1 MLMKY
6 TVNGKTVNIPNEE
19 LEKSMKALELT
30 RDEAI
35 QLWLEDNG
43 FEENEEQNALDEK
56 AKKVKVNHGAG
67 DSGKGKNAK
76 PRTVVVSDEK
86 KTLFSQIFS
95 ELQYEYGENAKV
107 EKENKLI
114 IVNIGE
120 KTFKIDII
128 EQRKPKK

>member
-1 MLMKY
+1 MKY

-19 LEKSMKALELT
+19 LEKSMKVLELT
-30 RDEAI
+30 KEEAI

-43 FEENEEQNALDEK
+43 FEENEEQNVLDEK

-67 DSGKGKNAK
+67 DSGKSKTAK

-86 KTLFSQIFS
+86 KELFTEIFS
-95 ELQYEYGENAKV
+95 NLTNIYGKNAKI

-114 IVNIGE
+114 IVKIADR
-120 KTFKIDII
+120 TFKIDII
-128 EQRKPKK
+128 ETRKKK

>member
-1 MLMKY
+1 MKY
-6 TVNGKTVNIPNEE
+6 TVNGKTVDIPNEE

-86 KTLFSQIFS
+86 KELFSEIFS
-95 ELQYEYGENAKV
+95 NLADVYKENAQI

-114 IVNIGE
+114 TVKIADRI
-120 KTFKIDII
+120 FKIDII
-128 EQRKPKK
+128 EKRKPKK

>member
-1 MLMKY
+1 MKY
-6 TVNGKTVNIPNEE
+6 TVNGKSVNIPNEE
-19 LEKSMKALELT
+19 LEKSMKLLELT

-43 FEENEEQNALDEK
+43 FEDNEEQTALEEK

-67 DSGKGKNAK
+67 ESGKAKNSK

-86 KTLFSQIFS
+86 KELFDEIFIN
-95 ELQYEYGENAKV
+95 LADVYGENAKI

-114 IVNIGE
+114 IVKIGE
-120 KTFKIDII
+120 KTFKIDLI

>member
-1 MLMKY
+1 MKY

-30 RDEAI
+30 KEEAI

-43 FEENEEQNALDEK
+43 FEENEEQNVLDEK

-67 DSGKGKNAK
+67 DSGKSKIAK

-86 KTLFSQIFS
+86 KELFSEIFNN
-95 ELQYEYGENAKV
+95 LADIYGENAKI

-114 IVNIGE
+114 IVKIADR
-120 KTFKIDII
+120 TFKIDII

>member
-1 MLMKY
+1 MKY
-6 TVNGKTVNIPNEE
+6 TVNGKSVNIPNEE
-19 LEKSMKALELT
+19 LEKSMRVLELT

-43 FEENEEQNALDEK
+43 FEDNEEQNALDEK

-67 DSGKGKNAK
+67 ESGKAKNSK

-86 KTLFSQIFS
+86 KELFDEIFS
-95 ELQYEYGENAKV
+95 NLADVYGENAKI

-114 IVNIGE
+114 IVKIGE
-120 KTFKIDII
+120 NTFKIDLI
-128 EQRKPKK
+128 ETRKKK

>member
-1 MLMKY
+1 MKY
-6 TVNGKTVNIPNEE
+6 TVKGKTVNIPDEE
-19 LEKSMKALELT
+19 IKNNMKLLELT
-30 RDEAI
+30 QDEAI

-56 AKKVKVNHGAG
+56 AKKVKINHEASAG
-67 DSGKGKNAK
+67 KSRQSK

-86 KTLFSQIFS
+86 KELFLEIFS
-95 ELQYEYGENAKV
+95 NLVSVYGENAKI

-114 IVNIGE
+114 IVKIADR
-120 KTFKIDII
+120 TFKIDLI

>member
-1 MLMKY
+1 MKY

-30 RDEAI
+30 KEEAI

-43 FEENEEQNALDEK
+43 FEENEEQNVLDEK

-67 DSGKGKNAK
+67 DSGKSKTAK

-86 KTLFSQIFS
+86 KELFTEIFS
-95 ELQYEYGENAKV
+95 NLADVYGENAKI

-114 IVNIGE
+114 IVKIADR
-120 KTFKIDII
+120 TFKIDII

>member
-1 MLMKY
+1 MKY
-6 TVNGKTVNIPNEE
+6 TMNGKSVNIPNEE
-19 LEKSMKALELT
+19 LEKNMKVLEIT
-30 RDEAI
+30 REEAI

-56 AKKVKVNHGAG
+56 AKKIKVNHGAG
-67 DSGKGKNAK
+67 DSGKGKNSK

-86 KTLFSQIFS
+86 KALFENIFGNLA
-95 ELQYEYGENAKV
+95 EIYGENAKI

-114 IVNIGE
+114 IVKIADR
-120 KTFKIDII
+120 TFKIDII

>member
-1 MLMKY
+1 MKY

-30 RDEAI
+30 KEEAI

-43 FEENEEQNALDEK
+43 FEGNEEQNSLDEK

-67 DSGKGKNAK
+67 DSGKSKTAK

-86 KTLFSQIFS
+86 KELFSEIFS
-95 ELQYEYGENAKV
+95 NLADVYGENAKI

-114 IVNIGE
+114 IV
-120 KTFKIDII
+120 KVADRTFKIDII
-128 EQRKPKK
+128 EKRKPKK

>member
-1 MLMKY
+1 MKY
-6 TVNGKTVNIPNEE
+6 TVNGKSVNIPNEE
-19 LEKSMKALELT
+19 LEKSMKLLELT
-30 RDEAI
+30 QDEAI

-67 DSGKGKNAK
+67 ESGKSKTSK
-76 PRTVVVSDEK
+76 PRTIVVSDEK
-86 KTLFSQIFS
+86 KELFDEIFS
-95 ELQYEYGENAKV
+95 NLADVYGENAKI

-114 IVNIGE
+114 IVKIGE
-120 KTFKIDII
+120 KTFKIDLI

>member
-1 MLMKY
+1 MKY
-6 TVNGKTVNIPNEE
+6 TINGKTVNIPNEE

-30 RDEAI
+30 KEEAI

-43 FEENEEQNALDEK
+43 FEENEEQNVLDEK

-67 DSGKGKNAK
+67 DSGKSKTAK

-86 KTLFSQIFS
+86 KELFTEIFS
-95 ELQYEYGENAKV
+95 NLADVYGENAKI

-114 IVNIGE
+114 IVKIADR
-120 KTFKIDII
+120 TFKIEII

>member
-1 MLMKY
+1 MKY
-6 TVNGKTVNIPNEE
+6 TVNGKSVNIPNEE

-30 RDEAI
+30 REEAI

-67 DSGKGKNAK
+67 ESGKGKSAK

-86 KTLFSQIFS
+86 KTLFEDIFS
-95 ELQYEYGENAKV
+95 NLVEIYGENAKI

-114 IVNIGE
+114 IVKIGE
-120 KTFKIDII
+120 KTFKIDLI

>member
-1 MLMKY
+1 MKY

-19 LEKSMKALELT
+19 IENSMKALELSKE
-30 RDEAI
+30 DAI

-43 FEENEEQNALDEK
+43 FEENEEQNALDEI

-67 DSGKGKNAK
+67 DSGKGKNSK

-86 KTLFSQIFS
+86 KELFSEIFS
-95 ELQYEYGENAKV
+95 NLADVYKENAQI

-114 IVNIGE
+114 VVKIADR
-120 KTFKIDII
+120 TFKIDII
-128 EQRKPKK
+128 ETRKKK

>member
-1 MLMKY
+1 MKY

-30 RDEAI
+30 KEEAI

-67 DSGKGKNAK
+67 DSGKKKNAK
-76 PRTVVVSDEK
+76 PRTVIVSDEK
-86 KTLFSQIFS
+86 KGLIS
-95 ELQYEYGENAKV
+95 EKFNNITDKYGEKAKKD
-107 EKENKLI
+107 KENKLI
-114 IVNIGE
+114 IVKIAE
-120 KTFKIDII
+120 RTFKIDII

>member
-1 MLMKY
+1 MKY
-6 TVNGKTVNIPNEE
+6 TVNGKLVNIPNEE
-19 LEKSMKALELT
+19 LEKNMKLLELT

-43 FEENEEQNALDEK
+43 FEDNEEQNALDEK

-67 DSGKGKNAK
+67 ESGKAKNSK

-86 KTLFSQIFS
+86 KELFDEIFS
-95 ELQYEYGENAKV
+95 NLADVYGENAKI

-114 IVNIGE
+114 IVKIGE
-120 KTFKIDII
+120 KTFKIDLI
-128 EQRKPKK
+128 ETRKKK

>member
-1 MLMKY
+1 MKY
-6 TVNGKTVNIPNEE
+6 TMNGKSVNIPNEE
-19 LEKSMKALELT
+19 LEKNMKVLEIT
-30 RDEAI
+30 REEAI

-56 AKKVKVNHGAG
+56 AKKIKVNHGAG
-67 DSGKGKNAK
+67 DSGKGKNSK

-86 KTLFSQIFS
+86 KALFENIFGNLA
-95 ELQYEYGENAKV
+95 EIYGENAKI

-114 IVNIGE
+114 IVKIGE

>member
-1 MLMKY
+1 MKY
-6 TVNGKTVNIPNEE
+6 TVKGKTVNIPDEE
-19 LEKSMKALELT
+19 IKNNMKLLELT
-30 RDEAI
+30 QDEAI

-95 ELQYEYGENAKV
+95 ELQYEYGENAKI

-114 IVNIGE
+114 IVKIGE
-120 KTFKIDII
+120 KTFKIDLI

>member
-6 TVNGKTVNIPNEE
+6 TVNGKSVNIPNEE
-19 LEKSMKALELT
+19 LEKSMRVLELT

-35 QLWLEDNG
+35 QLWIEDNG
-43 FEENEEQNALDEK
+43 FEENEEQNALDKK

-67 DSGKGKNAK
+67 ESGKAKNSK
-76 PRTVVVSDEK
+76 PRTVVTSDEK
-86 KTLFSQIFS
+86 KELFCKILSN
-95 ELQYEYGENAKV
+95 LQDAYGENATV

-114 IVNIGE
+114 IVKIGE
-120 KTFKIDII
+120 KTFKIDLI

>member
-1 MLMKY
+1 MKY

-19 LEKSMKALELT
+19 LEKSMKVLELT
-30 RDEAI
+30 KDEAI

-43 FEENEEQNALDEK
+43 FEENEEQNSLDEK

-67 DSGKGKNAK
+67 DSGKSKTAK

-86 KTLFSQIFS
+86 KELFSEIFS
-95 ELQYEYGENAKV
+95 NLTNIYGENVKI
-107 EKENKLI
+107 EKDNKLI
-114 IVNIGE
+114 IVKIVDR
-120 KTFKIDII
+120 TFKIDII

>member
-1 MLMKY
+1 MLLKY
-6 TVNGKTVNIPNEE
+6 TVNGKSVNIPNEE
-19 LEKSMKALELT
+19 LEKSMRVLELT

-43 FEENEEQNALDEK
+43 FEDNEEQNALDEK

-67 DSGKGKNAK
+67 EGGKAKNSK

-86 KTLFSQIFS
+86 KELFDEIFS
-95 ELQYEYGENAKV
+95 NLADVYGENAKI

-114 IVNIGE
+114 IVKIGE
-120 KTFKIDII
+120 KTFKIDLI
-128 EQRKPKK
+128 ETRKKK

>member
-1 MLMKY
+1 MKY

-19 LEKSMKALELT
+19 LEKSMKVLELT
-30 RDEAI
+30 KEEAI

-43 FEENEEQNALDEK
+43 FEENEEQNVLDEK

-67 DSGKGKNAK
+67 DSGKSKTAK

-86 KTLFSQIFS
+86 KELFSEIFS
-95 ELQYEYGENAKV
+95 NLASIYGENAKI

-114 IVNIGE
+114 IV
-120 KTFKIDII
+120 KVADRTFKIDII

>member
-6 TVNGKTVNIPNEE
+6 TVNGKSVNIPNEE
-19 LEKSMKALELT
+19 LEKNMKALELT
-30 RDEAI
+30 KEEAI

-67 DSGKGKNAK
+67 DSGKGKNTK

-86 KTLFSQIFS
+86 KTLFEDIFGNLA
-95 ELQYEYGENAKV
+95 EIYGENAKI

-120 KTFKIDII
+120 KTFKIDVI
-128 EQRKPKK
+128 ETRKKK

>member
-1 MLMKY
+1 MKY
-6 TVNGKTVNIPNEE
+6 TVNGKSVNIPNEE
-19 LEKSMKALELT
+19 LEKSMKLLELT

-43 FEENEEQNALDEK
+43 FEDNEEQNALDEK

-67 DSGKGKNAK
+67 ESGKAKNSK

-86 KTLFSQIFS
+86 KELFDEIFS
-95 ELQYEYGENAKV
+95 NLADVYGENAKI

-114 IVNIGE
+114 IVKIGE
-120 KTFKIDII
+120 KTFKIDLI
-128 EQRKPKK
+128 ETRKKK

>member
-30 RDEAI
+30 KEEAI

-43 FEENEEQNALDEK
+43 FEENEEQNVLDEK

-67 DSGKGKNAK
+67 DSGKSKTAK

-86 KTLFSQIFS
+86 KELFTEIFS
-95 ELQYEYGENAKV
+95 NLADVYGENAKI

-114 IVNIGE
+114 IVKIADR
-120 KTFKIDII
+120 TFKIDII

>member
-1 MLMKY
+1 MKY
-6 TVNGKTVNIPNEE
+6 TVNGKSVNIPNEE
-19 LEKSMKALELT
+19 LEKNMKALELT
-30 RDEAI
+30 KEEAI

-76 PRTVVVSDEK
+76 PRTVIVSDEK
-86 KTLFSQIFS
+86 KTLFEDIFGNLT
-95 ELQYEYGENAKV
+95 EIYGENAKI

-120 KTFKIDII
+120 KTFKIDVI

>member
-1 MLMKY
+1 MKY
-6 TVNGKTVNIPNEE
+6 TVNGKSVNIPNEE
-19 LEKSMKALELT
+19 LEKNMKALELT
-30 RDEAI
+30 KEEAI

-67 DSGKGKNAK
+67 DSGKGKNTK

-86 KTLFSQIFS
+86 KTLFEDIFGNLA
-95 ELQYEYGENAKV
+95 EIYGENAKI

-120 KTFKIDII
+120 KTFKIDLI
-128 EQRKPKK
+128 ETRKKK

>member
-1 MLMKY
+1 MKY
-6 TVNGKTVNIPNEE
+6 TVNGKSVNIPNEE
-19 LEKSMKALELT
+19 LEKNMKALELT
-30 RDEAI
+30 KEEAI

-67 DSGKGKNAK
+67 DSGKGKNTK

-86 KTLFSQIFS
+86 KTLFEDIFGNLA
-95 ELQYEYGENAKV
+95 EIYGENAKI

-120 KTFKIDII
+120 KTFKIDVI
-128 EQRKPKK
+128 ETRKKK

>member
-1 MLMKY
+1 MKY
-6 TVNGKTVNIPNEE
+6 TVNGKSVNIPNEE
-19 LEKSMKALELT
+19 LEKSMKLLELT
-30 RDEAI
+30 QDEAI

-67 DSGKGKNAK
+67 ESGKAKTSK

-86 KTLFSQIFS
+86 KELFDEIFS
-95 ELQYEYGENAKV
+95 NLADVYGENAKI

-114 IVNIGE
+114 IVKIGE
-120 KTFKIDII
+120 KTFKIDLI

>member
-1 MLMKY
+1 MKY
-6 TVNGKTVNIPNEE
+6 TVNGKSVNIPNEE
-19 LEKSMKALELT
+19 LEKNMKVLEIT
-30 RDEAI
+30 REEAI

-56 AKKVKVNHGAG
+56 AKKIKVNHGAG
-67 DSGKGKNAK
+67 DSGKGKNSK
-76 PRTVVVSDEK
+76 SRTVVVSDEK
-86 KTLFSQIFS
+86 KALFENIFGNLA
-95 ELQYEYGENAKV
+95 EIYGENAKI

-114 IVNIGE
+114 IVKIGE

>member
-1 MLMKY
+1 MKY
-6 TVNGKTVNIPNEE
+6 TVNGKSVNIPNEE
-19 LEKSMKALELT
+19 LEKNMKALEIT
-30 RDEAI
+30 REEAI

-67 DSGKGKNAK
+67 DSGKGKNSK

-86 KTLFSQIFS
+86 KTLFEDIFGNLA
-95 ELQYEYGENAKV
+95 EIYGENAKI

-114 IVNIGE
+114 IVKIGE
-120 KTFKIDII
+120 KTFKIDVI

>member
-1 MLMKY
+1 MKY

-19 LEKSMKALELT
+19 LEKSMKVLELT
-30 RDEAI
+30 KDEAI

-43 FEENEEQNALDEK
+43 FEENEEQNSLDEK

-67 DSGKGKNAK
+67 DSGKSKTAK

-86 KTLFSQIFS
+86 KELFTEIFS
-95 ELQYEYGENAKV
+95 NLTNIYGENVKI

-114 IVNIGE
+114 IVKIADR
-120 KTFKIDII
+120 TFKIDII